1 MLPGADSPE
10 VCPPGVRLAPCAIF
24 FLDPSAETAIISP
37 VPGRGG
43 SSERRPRCLI
53 AGVTLTSQRREDAVY
68 PSYRRTTQ
76 ALDAFRT
83 LVIRWPG
90 DAPLLHDLAAAA
102 RVAGRTGEATR
113 AEEAALAVDG
123 NSRAALNGLGLL
135 QVDAGRF
142 GEAAASFERAT
153 ALEPSDPSFWT
164 NLGNARRELRDA
176 AGAAA
181 AYQRALA
188 IDGEWP
194 DAANGLGVLLV
205 QGNRASEAVSW
216 FDRALARSPGFVEAR
231 LNLGIACQQAGQ
243 LERARASYRAILG
256 AHPGFRAEKEAARKL
271 LEGLGR

>member
-1 MLPGADSPE
+1 
-10 VCPPGVRLAPCAIF
+10 
-24 FLDPSAETAIISP
+24 

-153 ALEPSDPSFWT
+153 AIEPSDPSFWT
-164 NLGNARRELRDA
+164 NLGNARRELGESSRA
-176 AGAAA
+176 AD

-188 IDGEWP
+188 IDGSWP

-205 QGNRASEAVSW
+205 QGNRPADAIPW
-216 FDRALARSPGFVEAR
+216 FEKALGRSAGFVEAR

-243 LERARASYRAILG
+243 IERAKTTYREVL
-256 AHPGFRAEKEAARKL
+256 AAPQKYRQQKDAAAKL
-271 LEGLGR
+271 LRGLGR